1 MKRVALLVQYDGS
14 SYSGWQRQ
22 KNATTVQ
29 EILEKSLLKITNN
42 TVTTFAAGRTDAGV
56 HASGQVVHFDVD
68 CVIPGNRFSDV
79 LNSCLPSTI
88 RILESVEVKD
98 GWHACYSAI
107 YRHYRYVINNSK
119 LPNLFINNW
128 TWHRYQKNLDEVL
141 MSNASKSME
150 GEHDFFAFQKS
161 GSNRKNSITK
171 IKNIDIK
178 RVEDLILI
186 DIKATGFLYGM
197 VRLIVGQLVLVGEK
211 KISPE
216 IFTDRWVNKKKNDV
230 KESAPAKGLCFVNA
244 VYEKNVFKKI
254 NNYGGVFLIIDY
266 AKSFDYGKNTLS
278 FIYKHT
284 HVNPF
289 YCPGSTDISSKPDF
303 TLIKSLA
310 VQANC
315 KVLGPFSQNFFL
327 TKLGIE
333 IRFEKLIKS
342 NPNLSSSLLAS
353 KKRLIDK
360 EYMGEIFKVL
370 IITNKNNKDF
380 IFDNYA

>member
-1 MKRVALLVQYDGS
+1 LKRVALLVQYDGS

-22 KNATTVQ
+22 NNATAVQ
-29 EILEKSLLKITNN
+29 EVLEKALLKITNN
-42 TVTTFAAGRTDAGV
+42 TVATFAAGRTDAGV

-254 NNYGGVFLIIDY
+254 NNNDFFPVFLI
-266 AKSFDYGKNTLS
+266 KG
-278 FIYKHT
+278 
-284 HVNPF
+284 
-289 YCPGSTDISSKPDF
+289 
-303 TLIKSLA
+303 
-310 VQANC
+310 
-315 KVLGPFSQNFFL
+315 FS
-327 TKLGIE
+327 
-333 IRFEKLIKS
+333 
-342 NPNLSSSLLAS
+342 
-353 KKRLIDK
+353 
-360 EYMGEIFKVL
+360 
-370 IITNKNNKDF
+370 
-380 IFDNYA
+380 

>member
-1 MKRVALLVQYDGS
+1 LKRVALLVQYDGS

-22 KNATTVQ
+22 KNATAVQ

-197 VRLIVGQLVLVGEK
+197 VRLIVGQLVLVGY
-211 KISPE
+211 
-216 IFTDRWVNKKKNDV
+216 KKKYHQ
-230 KESAPAKGLCFVNA
+230 K
-244 VYEKNVFKKI
+244 
-254 NNYGGVFLIIDY
+254 FLQID
-266 AKSFDYGKNTLS
+266 G
-278 FIYKHT
+278 
-284 HVNPF
+284 
-289 YCPGSTDISSKPDF
+289 
-303 TLIKSLA
+303 LIKRKMMLKSPL
-310 VQANC
+310 QL
-315 KVLGPFSQNFFL
+315 KV
-327 TKLGIE
+327 
-333 IRFEKLIKS
+333 
-342 NPNLSSSLLAS
+342 
-353 KKRLIDK
+353 
-360 EYMGEIFKVL
+360 YVL
-370 IITNKNNKDF
+370 
-380 IFDNYA
+380 